1 MCVALRTWLFSN
13 AINRLCEEEKEE
25 EEEEEEEEVQSHR
38 RKVSLFT

>member
-25 EEEEEEEEVQSHR
+25 EEEEEEEAQSHR